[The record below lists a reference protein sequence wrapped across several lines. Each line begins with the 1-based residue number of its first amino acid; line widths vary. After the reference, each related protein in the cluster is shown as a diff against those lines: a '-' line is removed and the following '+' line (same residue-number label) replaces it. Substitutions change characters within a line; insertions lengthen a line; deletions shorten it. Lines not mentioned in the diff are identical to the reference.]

1 MIDKEELLEFYTNL
15 KEKKEEGKKII
26 AYMSHDNIPE
36 ELIDAAGYIPL
47 NLIFA
52 GNDDLMNVSHDY
64 LPPSTCGFAQS
75 CIGLFSIKPSHF
87 KFLDLIDYFIVSNH
101 CVSNICAAEIIT
113 KYFDI
118 PRLNF
123 YVSYS
128 ISENSAQ
135 YFESELLDLKEQL
148 ENIKKDTIDDQE
160 LFQSIEKYNNF
171 KKKLLNINN
180 FPIDGK
186 TKLEIFQKALLHGP
200 DFSSELDEIINKYEN
215 EQPQISNNLKN
226 LILTGC
232 SVFINDF
239 LIDLIEE
246 GGGNVIHFDTW
257 IGDNYFSQIFQD
269 EILKSEKNP
278 LKLLVHRFMNN
289 VEGDHIIPNF
299 LENKVAK
306 LEKLVQTYKKQIGK
320 QIGIL
325 NHIIKFCDHFSI
337 NSHFLKE
344 QLQQKGIP
352 VLNLE
357 RDYSKSARGP
367 LETRIHAFLEML

>member
-1 MIDKEELLEFYTNL
+1 MVKLSLLKF
-15 KEKKEEGKKII
+15 
-26 AYMSHDNIPE
+26 SH
-36 ELIDAAGYIPL
+36 LGY
-47 NLIFA
+47 NSCF
-52 GNDDLMNVSHDY
+52 
-64 LPPSTCGFAQS
+64 PS
-75 CIGLFSIKPSHF
+75 
-87 KFLDLIDYFIVSNH
+87 
-101 CVSNICAAEIIT
+101 
-113 KYFDI
+113 
-118 PRLNF
+118 
-123 YVSYS
+123 
-128 ISENSAQ
+128 
-135 YFESELLDLKEQL
+135 
-148 ENIKKDTIDDQE
+148 
-160 LFQSIEKYNNF
+160 
-171 KKKLLNINN
+171 
-180 FPIDGK
+180 
-186 TKLEIFQKALLHGP
+186 
-200 DFSSELDEIINKYEN
+200 
-215 EQPQISNNLKN
+215 SNNLKN

-269 EILKSEKNP
+269 QILKSEKNP